1 MESTHSKT
9 IGYIL
14 WIFGFTGA
22 HRFYF
27 GKPVSGLIWFL
38 TFGLLGVGWLI
49 DLFLI
54 PGMERRAE
62 LRYKAGEV
70 DYSAAWILLTFLGI
84 FGAHRF
90 YMGKWFTGI
99 LYLLTG
105 YLPDRLGLRLLHPEL
120 ADHRDQCGAREPR
133 RANESPCRRL
143 RLEPFQAKGGK
154 DAFFAFPPTLF
165 V

>member
-70 DYSAAWILLTFLGI
+70 DYSAA
-84 FGAHRF
+84 
-90 YMGKWFTGI
+90 
-99 LYLLTG
+99 
-105 YLPDRLGLRLLHPEL
+105 
-120 ADHRDQCGAREPR
+120 
-133 RANESPCRRL
+133 
-143 RLEPFQAKGGK
+143 
-154 DAFFAFPPTLF
+154 
-165 V
+165 